1 MSFLSTNFKNEKK
14 TALKLIN
21 KYADSYNAIIQEN
34 KFLKSEIR
42 DLNSN
47 LKINKEIIE
56 GFFTKNNIK
65 EKTNTFIHHY
75 KTENAKLYEQN
86 IKLNKKIEDLTNKLT
101 YKQQVVTETM
111 YQIKEE
117 CEKLK
122 TKIFL
127 LEQANIKKEHIINI
141 LKKKVE
147 TIKEDYSFFDQEIYI
162 VEPTKAILQ
171 INDELLLYKQIY
183 ESLSKMV
190 KDNSENMVRYEQLIT
205 ELQIEN
211 QNLRNE
217 YKSQIFKTNR
227 ERENLI
233 CVIQK
238 ERSYSCNRKENG
250 SYKNDN
256 FRNKSKSKSQKKL
269 NESLLDDRKFENEEF
284 LDIIKTVNLTEE
296 EYDKM
301 AKTKIYSK
309 LIEIIEMLYTLVKE
323 KNLTLSLVRKENENL
338 NQKNFK
344 LNKENI
350 DIVQENIDLKKEIT
364 RLKSLSN
371 SYQMNN
377 KSTSVNIS
385 KISQNTKI
393 KDAIINYEKFI
404 KNEQQENNDD
414 ILENPKI
421 IEDSGNL
428 GENEDSLEHK
438 SIKHKK
444 KKKKNLNASNGKSP
458 RSCLINSIK
467 LNENEE
473 NNENLESI
481 NHDKLDK
488 LLMTLAS
495 VTSSEFREGCKGID
509 SFMSTIKKEEYEK
522 MKINEINVSKKSD
535 DDIWNNI
542 YIKED
547 NK

>member
-1 MSFLSTNFKNEKK
+1 MSFLSTNFKSEKK

-47 LKINKEIIE
+47 LKINKQIIE
-56 GFFTKNNIK
+56 GFFAKNSPK
-65 EKTNTFIHHY
+65 EKTNNFINKY
-75 KTENAKLYEQN
+75 KIENAKLYEQN
-86 IKLNKKIEDLTNKLT
+86 LKLNKKIEELTNKLT

-117 CEKLK
+117 SEKLK
-122 TKIFL
+122 TKMFL
-127 LEQANIKKEHIINI
+127 LEQNNIKKENMIVI
-141 LKKKVE
+141 LKKRLE
-147 TIKEDYSFFDQEIYI
+147 AIKEDYSYFDQEIYI
-162 VEPTKAILQ
+162 VDPSKAILQ
-171 INDELLLYKQIY
+171 VNDELILYKQIY
-183 ESLSKMV
+183 ESLSKMI
-190 KDNSENMVRYEQLIT
+190 KDNSESMIRYEQLIT
-205 ELQIEN
+205 DLQIEN

-238 ERSYSCNRKENG
+238 ERSYSGNRKENG
-250 SYKNDN
+250 LYKNEN
-256 FRNKSKSKSQKKL
+256 FRIRNKSKSINK
-269 NESLLDDRKFENEEF
+269 NDNLLGDRKFENEEF

-296 EYDKM
+296 EYEKM
-301 AKTKIYSK
+301 SKTKIYSK
-309 LIEIIEMLYTLVKE
+309 LIETIEMLYTLIGE

-344 LNKENI
+344 LNKENM
-350 DIVQENIDLKKEIT
+350 DLVQENIDLKKEIAKFKSMNNNINN
-364 RLKSLSN
+364 LNKSLSN
-371 SYQMNN
+371 N
-377 KSTSVNIS
+377 TS

-393 KDAIINYEKFI
+393 KDTMINYEKFI
-404 KNEQQENNDD
+404 KNEQIEDENETIDKA
-414 ILENPKI
+414 KI

-428 GENEDSLEHK
+428 GENEDSIEHN
-438 SIKHKK
+438 SIKHR
-444 KKKKNLNASNGKSP
+444 KKKKNLNASNGKSG
-458 RSCLINSIK
+458 LIQSINIIENK
-467 LNENEE
+467 ENEDFS
-473 NNENLESI
+473 SI
-481 NHDKLDK
+481 NNDKLDK
-488 LLMTLAS
+488 LLLTLAS
-495 VTSSEFREGCKGID
+495 ITSSEFREGCKGID
-509 SFMSTIKKEEYEK
+509 SFMSTIKREDTEK
-522 MKINEINVSKKSD
+522 VRESEKNGNKNND

>member
-1 MSFLSTNFKNEKK
+1 MSFLSTNFKSEKK

-47 LKINKEIIE
+47 LKINKQIIE
-56 GFFTKNNIK
+56 GFFAKNSPK
-65 EKTNTFIHHY
+65 EKTNNFINKY
-75 KTENAKLYEQN
+75 KIENAKLYEQN
-86 IKLNKKIEDLTNKLT
+86 LKLNKKIEELTNKLT

-117 CEKLK
+117 SEKLK
-122 TKIFL
+122 TKMFL
-127 LEQANIKKEHIINI
+127 LEQNNIKKENMIVI
-141 LKKKVE
+141 LKKRLE
-147 TIKEDYSFFDQEIYI
+147 AIKEDYSYFDQEIYI
-162 VEPTKAILQ
+162 VDPSKAILQ
-171 INDELLLYKQIY
+171 VNDELILYKQIY
-183 ESLSKMV
+183 ESLSKMI
-190 KDNSENMVRYEQLIT
+190 KDNSESMIRYEQLIT
-205 ELQIEN
+205 DLQIEN

-256 FRNKSKSKSQKKL
+256 FRTKSKSKSQKKL

-309 LIEIIEMLYTLVKE
+309 LIETIEMLYTLVKE

-350 DIVQENIDLKKEIT
+350 DIVQENIELKKEIT

-458 RSCLINSIK
+458 RSGLINSIK

>member
-1 MSFLSTNFKNEKK
+1 MSFLSTNFKSEKK

-47 LKINKEIIE
+47 LKINKQIIE
-56 GFFTKNNIK
+56 GFFAKNSPK
-65 EKTNTFIHHY
+65 EKTNNFINKY
-75 KTENAKLYEQN
+75 KIENAKLYEQN
-86 IKLNKKIEDLTNKLT
+86 LKLNKKIEELTNKLT

-117 CEKLK
+117 SEKLK
-122 TKIFL
+122 TKMFL
-127 LEQANIKKEHIINI
+127 LEQNNIKKENMIVI
-141 LKKKVE
+141 LKKRLE
-147 TIKEDYSFFDQEIYI
+147 AIKEDYSYFDQEIYI
-162 VEPTKAILQ
+162 VDPSKAILQ
-171 INDELLLYKQIY
+171 VNDELILYKQIY
-183 ESLSKMV
+183 ESLSKMI
-190 KDNSENMVRYEQLIT
+190 KDNSESMLRYEQLIT
-205 ELQIEN
+205 DLQIEN

-238 ERSYSCNRKENG
+238 ERSYSGNRKENG
-250 SYKNDN
+250 LYKNEN
-256 FRNKSKSKSQKKL
+256 YRIRNKSKSINK
-269 NESLLDDRKFENEEF
+269 NDNLLGDRKFENEEF

-296 EYDKM
+296 EYEKM
-301 AKTKIYSK
+301 SKTKIYSK
-309 LIEIIEMLYTLVKE
+309 LIETIEMLYTLIGE

-344 LNKENI
+344 LNKENM
-350 DIVQENIDLKKEIT
+350 DLVQENIDLKKEIAKFKSMNNNINN
-364 RLKSLSN
+364 LNKSLSN
-371 SYQMNN
+371 N
-377 KSTSVNIS
+377 TS
-385 KISQNTKI
+385 KISQKTKI
-393 KDAIINYEKFI
+393 KDTMINYEKFI
-404 KNEQQENNDD
+404 KNEQIEDENETIDKA
-414 ILENPKI
+414 KI

-428 GENEDSLEHK
+428 GENEDSIEHN
-438 SIKHKK
+438 SIKHRKK
-444 KKKKNLNASNGKSP
+444 KLNASNGKSG
-458 RSCLINSIK
+458 LIQSINIIENK
-467 LNENEE
+467 ENEDFS
-473 NNENLESI
+473 SI
-481 NHDKLDK
+481 NNDKLDK
-488 LLMTLAS
+488 LLLTLAS

-509 SFMSTIKKEEYEK
+509 SFMSTIKREDTEKVKESEK
-522 MKINEINVSKKSD
+522 NGNKNND